1 MERDSPPAPSTPPD
15 RYVVQDEGAGRCLY
29 CREAP
34 EVRVLVQRG
43 LTTTAAAARKAP
55 EGSIFLDG
63 AAQGGPFLDAERR
76 VFNLDHHEGCV
87 RSFTLST
94 CEQALVLVMRGLD
107 LKERPWTL
115 HANDPDLDTVV
126 ALWVL
131 LNAPH
136 VVRSEDTRVR
146 DLVIPLVKVE
156 GVLDV
161 HGPDRT
167 ELVGLP
173 TPTLDES
180 LRTIARL
187 RDREVLLRRSGAW
200 DSTDLATF
208 TAEQLRALDAV
219 LYPAGYFL
227 AAHQVEVLLRQP
239 LSDQRVVVVCRAE
252 GGIYDAETELRRL
265 YGRRLGVIALQKDER
280 TYTLRQV
287 DPFLPDTLDAVYA
300 RLNLLDPAVRSPAA
314 SDRWGGSSEIGGSP
328 RGSGTRLAAA
338 DIAAACREA
347 LQRPTAATRARA
359 VAWAVVALGLAL
371 TGSGLV
377 SLAPLLAGHPSL
389 AAVAASWSTLPLAST
404 WGAAAL
410 AVLLMALGGARWP
423 RWHGLR
429 RPFGVDWLW
438 LLPVAA
444 LAAAAGGAWAPLPM
458 AADAEPTAAVALVGL
473 VLGAALAAEGTFRA
487 LAHGTLARAFPVM
500 HEGGRWFLSLP
511 TLATAALYAAVT
523 PLVRVALGQALPSG
537 RDLILVVAGAALMGL
552 TTAAARE
559 RSGSVAVPIVFHLA
573 GIALALALA
582 R

>member
-314 SDRWGGSSEIGGSP
+314 SDRWGGSSEIGGS
-328 RGSGTRLAAA
+328 G
-338 DIAAACREA
+338 
-347 LQRPTAATRARA
+347 
-359 VAWAVVALGLAL
+359 
-371 TGSGLV
+371 
-377 SLAPLLAGHPSL
+377 
-389 AAVAASWSTLPLAST
+389 
-404 WGAAAL
+404 
-410 AVLLMALGGARWP
+410 
-423 RWHGLR
+423 
-429 RPFGVDWLW
+429 
-438 LLPVAA
+438 
-444 LAAAAGGAWAPLPM
+444 
-458 AADAEPTAAVALVGL
+458 
-473 VLGAALAAEGTFRA
+473 
-487 LAHGTLARAFPVM
+487 
-500 HEGGRWFLSLP
+500 
-511 TLATAALYAAVT
+511 
-523 PLVRVALGQALPSG
+523 
-537 RDLILVVAGAALMGL
+537 
-552 TTAAARE
+552 
-559 RSGSVAVPIVFHLA
+559 
-573 GIALALALA
+573 
-582 R
+582 

>member
-1 MERDSPPAPSTPPD
+1 M
-15 RYVVQDEGAGRCLY
+15 
-29 CREAP
+29 
-34 EVRVLVQRG
+34 
-43 LTTTAAAARKAP
+43 
-55 EGSIFLDG
+55 
-63 AAQGGPFLDAERR
+63 
-76 VFNLDHHEGCV
+76 
-87 RSFTLST
+87 
-94 CEQALVLVMRGLD
+94 
-107 LKERPWTL
+107 
-115 HANDPDLDTVV
+115 
-126 ALWVL
+126 
-131 LNAPH
+131 
-136 VVRSEDTRVR
+136 
-146 DLVIPLVKVE
+146 
-156 GVLDV
+156 
-161 HGPDRT
+161 
-167 ELVGLP
+167 
-173 TPTLDES
+173 
-180 LRTIARL
+180 
-187 RDREVLLRRSGAW
+187 
-200 DSTDLATF
+200 
-208 TAEQLRALDAV
+208 
-219 LYPAGYFL
+219 
-227 AAHQVEVLLRQP
+227 
-239 LSDQRVVVVCRAE
+239 
-252 GGIYDAETELRRL
+252 
-265 YGRRLGVIALQKDER
+265 
-280 TYTLRQV
+280 
-287 DPFLPDTLDAVYA
+287 
-300 RLNLLDPAVRSPAA
+300 
-314 SDRWGGSSEIGGSP
+314 
-328 RGSGTRLAAA
+328 
-338 DIAAACREA
+338 
-347 LQRPTAATRARA
+347 
-359 VAWAVVALGLAL
+359 AWAVVALGLAL